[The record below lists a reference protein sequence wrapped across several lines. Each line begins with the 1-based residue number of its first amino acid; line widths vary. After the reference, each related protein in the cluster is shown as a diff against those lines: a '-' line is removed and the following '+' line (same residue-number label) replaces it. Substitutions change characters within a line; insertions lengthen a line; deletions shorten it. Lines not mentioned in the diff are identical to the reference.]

1 LVIGYLRLRGFALDI
16 GWSGV
21 ALLLAAL
28 ELAAAAAVARR
39 RRGETEI
46 EIALAAYAVGVLG
59 ATILAATFALSSAW
73 LTVALALHL
82 PAIGWVEGRIRL
94 PVLRWLALGVAGIVL
109 IRLMLNPWVLDYPL
123 STTPI
128 FNWLLYGYGVPALA
142 FIAATRQFG
151 GRADDTLVRVL
162 EAGSIAFST
171 MLLTLELRHALYG
184 RLAAPFSDLGRDANQ
199 TLLWLALAA
208 FLLWLGERR
217 RREVLHWGGII
228 LFGLATVQASLWQ
241 AVIANPLFNDEP
253 VGRMVMLD
261 VLTIAFG
268 LPALLYAG
276 IAWLRLGPIA
286 LQWVARIAA
295 SGLAFL
301 WLTLEIRHVFRG
313 EVLTWGECGE
323 AEWYAYSAA
332 WLAFAGAGLAA
343 GLKWRKDWLR
353 RASLAGV
360 GLVVAKVFVSDMAA
374 LGGVLRALSFLG
386 LGGALVGIGY
396 AYRRLRPLQQE

>member
-1 LVIGYLRLRGFALDI
+1 
-16 GWSGV
+16 
-21 ALLLAAL
+21 
-28 ELAAAAAVARR
+28 
-39 RRGETEI
+39 
-46 EIALAAYAVGVLG
+46 
-59 ATILAATFALSSAW
+59 
-73 LTVALALHL
+73 
-82 PAIGWVEGRIRL
+82 
-94 PVLRWLALGVAGIVL
+94 
-109 IRLMLNPWVLDYPL
+109 
-123 STTPI
+123 
-128 FNWLLYGYGVPALA
+128 
-142 FIAATRQFG
+142 
-151 GRADDTLVRVL
+151 
-162 EAGSIAFST
+162 
-171 MLLTLELRHALYG
+171 
-184 RLAAPFSDLGRDANQ
+184 
-199 TLLWLALAA
+199 
-208 FLLWLGERR
+208 LWLGERR
-217 RREVLHWGGII
+217 RREVLRWGGII
-228 LFGLATVQASLWQ
+228 LFGLATVQAALWQ

-253 VGRMVMLD
+253 VGRLVMLD

-276 IAWLRLGPIA
+276 IAWLRLGPIE